1 MSSRMIFRPRFWV
14 VAALTALGITTAAS
28 FVRAQAIG
36 ANTVT
41 FGAGGSIPVRGT
53 PLAQRGN
60 GFAYSLPGPIYF
72 GGFPKPAA
80 LMPSTPV
87 LPKSLGQPSV
97 TPQFNT
103 LGGQGAIGTSGGAIG
118 TSGGTSGGI
127 SGGISGGVSGGIGGI
142 GGGVGG
148 ISGGISGG
156 AAGIGGV
163 AGGVGGGLQIVGQN
177 FTNPAANLGFPQV
190 PNPQSYIGG
199 TAGGGITGTAIAG
212 NSGFNGVAGGGQI
225 GGITGSISGNGQV
238 GGVTG
243 IGGFGGGGIG
253 GKGAGFAGANG
264 S

>member
-14 VAALTALGITTAAS
+14 AAALTALGVTTAAS
-28 FVRAQAIG
+28 FVRAQTGNAIP

-41 FGAGGSIPVRGT
+41 FGAGGGIPVRGT

-60 GFAYSLPGPIYF
+60 GFAYGLPGPPWF
-72 GGFPKPAA
+72 GGWMRPAA
-80 LMPSTPV
+80 LMPNTPV

-103 LGGQGAIGTSGGAIG
+103 LGTQGGTNNGAIGTSGSTA
-118 TSGGTSGGI
+118 
-127 SGGISGGVSGGIGGI
+127 GGISGGVSGGVSGGIGGV

-148 ISGGISGG
+148 VSGGISGG
-156 AAGIGGV
+156 TS
-163 AGGVGGGLQIVGQN
+163 GGGGIASGAGLSIAGQN
-177 FTNPAANLGFPQV
+177 FQNPTGNIGFPQV

-199 TAGGGITGTAIAG
+199 FAGGGITGTGITGNAG
-212 NSGFNGVAGGGQI
+212 FSGVAGGGQI
-225 GGITGSISGNGQV
+225 GGVSGSISGNNQTA
-238 GGVTG
+238 GGIAG